1 MDGINTSMDSLEISL
16 KRLASAVEALEWA
29 TDLRMRHDEARA
41 TTQEEFALMQD
52 DRSRLAVELDAAVDR
67 SRALESANSEAAK
80 RLAHA
85 AQAIE
90 RVLGRFGAGLG
101 RLRPVRRGKGARHVT
116 GFGHHRRAQVS
127 PRLQR
132 GRRSA
137 A

>member
-1 MDGINTSMDSLEISL
+1 MGGIKTSLESLEMSL
-16 KRLASAVEALEWA
+16 KRVASAVDALEWA
-29 TDLRMRHDEARA
+29 SEARTRHDEARA

-90 RVLGRFGAGLG
+90 RVLS
-101 RLRPVRRGKGARHVT
+101 RLTPDSESGG
-116 GFGHHRRAQVS
+116 
-127 PRLQR
+127 
-132 GRRSA
+132 
-137 A
+137 

>member
-1 MDGINTSMDSLEISL
+1 MESLEISL

-67 SRALESANSEAAK
+67 SRALESANAEAAK

-85 AQAIE
+85 AQAIGH
-90 RVLGRFGAGLG
+90 VLA
-101 RLRPVRRGKGARHVT
+101 RLEPESDT
-116 GFGHHRRAQVS
+116 
-127 PRLQR
+127 
-132 GRRSA
+132 
-137 A
+137 

>member
-1 MDGINTSMDSLEISL
+1 MDGIKTSMDSLETSL

-29 TDLRMRHDEARA
+29 TDMRMRHDEARA

-67 SRALESANSEAAK
+67 SRALESANAEAAK

-90 RVLGRFGAGLG
+90 NVLGQ
-101 RLRPVRRGKGARHVT
+101 PARD
-116 GFGHHRRAQVS
+116 S
-127 PRLQR
+127 ED
-132 GRRSA
+132 
-137 A
+137 

>member
-1 MDGINTSMDSLEISL
+1 MDGIKTSMESLETSL

-80 RLAHA
+80 RLAQA

-90 RVLGRFGAGLG
+90 RVLGRLA
-101 RLRPVRRGKGARHVT
+101 PN
-116 GFGHHRRAQVS
+116 S
-127 PRLQR
+127 EP
-132 GRRSA
+132 
-137 A
+137 

>member
-1 MDGINTSMDSLEISL
+1 MDGIKTSMELLETSL

-29 TDLRMRHDEARA
+29 ADVRARHDEARA

-52 DRSRLAVELDAAVDR
+52 DRSRLSVELDAAVDR

-90 RVLGRFGAGLG
+90 RVLGRLA
-101 RLRPVRRGKGARHVT
+101 PEAD
-116 GFGHHRRAQVS
+116 
-127 PRLQR
+127 P
-132 GRRSA
+132 
-137 A
+137 